1 MKLTLGKN
9 HFVVTSNDLVVRID
23 RPLFSLMVCTSDF
36 VMIFAISSEFF
47 FSIATRYVLLAH
59 GNCRLRIK

>member
-23 RPLFSLMVCTSDF
+23 RSLFSLDGL
-36 VMIFAISSEFF
+36 
-47 FSIATRYVLLAH
+47 YL
-59 GNCRLRIK
+59 